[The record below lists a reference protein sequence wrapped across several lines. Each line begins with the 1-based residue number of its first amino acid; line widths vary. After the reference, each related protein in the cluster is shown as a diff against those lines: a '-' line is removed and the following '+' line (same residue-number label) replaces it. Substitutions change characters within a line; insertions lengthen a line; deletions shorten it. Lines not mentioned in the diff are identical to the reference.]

1 MNNQIIRNK
10 RSTGKRKKFLT
21 GIKKFLKGMA
31 VVIAVILIMGFAY
44 EKFGQYSDSKKYKP
58 VGKIIN
64 VDGHNMHIFAKGKGD
79 ATVVFSS
86 GWGTPSPYADF
97 YPLYNEI
104 SKHTRVAVYDRPGY
118 GWSDVSKTPR
128 DIDTITKEMHE
139 LLVKSGEKAPYIL
152 VGHSL
157 GSLEVVRFA
166 QMYKD
171 EVKGIVM
178 IEGGNPEYYS
188 NEKQEDV
195 NDVLIS
201 SLSKSGAFRVLFNI
215 PSLASSI
222 NAPRNNLA
230 LVPKDLKEL
239 DKAMY
244 LKNMTNKNKN
254 DELKNA
260 KNNATEVV
268 SNGKLGSIP
277 LRILTSESEANGE
290 LKWKQSQQAFKNWST
305 DSKQIIVPGAGHF
318 IHQYKPE
325 LINEQILG
333 ILNK

>member
-260 KNNATEVV
+260 KN
-268 SNGKLGSIP
+268 KC
-277 LRILTSESEANGE
+277 
-290 LKWKQSQQAFKNWST
+290 
-305 DSKQIIVPGAGHF
+305 H
-318 IHQYKPE
+318 
-325 LINEQILG
+325 
-333 ILNK
+333 